1 MGLFQEKA
9 IFLWCY
15 WDVHNGDTVRIAQ
28 SLVEAG
34 FEAVYVHCND
44 GANEASY
51 PRWEGDRY
59 VAHVNCT
66 DELVADLRRAGLHIY
81 GWGAPYGVNTAGEI
95 AMMVAQ
101 TKRYQLEGYVI
112 DAEGTWDAQGDV
124 ISDTRRIITEYKAA
138 CPGLPVAWC
147 WWPLFHV
154 PGGTGV
160 YHRRDILEE
169 AMKWA
174 DCAMPMAYWN
184 WKTDPLGT
192 RFLEESV
199 RQWREVT
206 SKPIIPAGR
215 AYNDENGTASYDA
228 VKAFDELAR
237 ELGAV
242 GISWWDVQ
250 HGIRLPGCWQA
261 LTETFPFG
269 EEVEMTDWTQNAIL
283 LYTKKAGWT
292 NKAFHAIVGHAG
304 GGWAEPNPDL
314 KPIELQT
321 AEEGKPFLV
330 LWDFDVDFYVRNQ
343 YDGRDET
350 WPPLSNDWPYQM
362 IVRALTS
369 RSPKAVIIRVMTQ
382 GSTVN
387 AAEDPNYIAYAA
399 KVFLGRVGDW
409 LAQAKPG
416 CKLVLCTSNPFIEK
430 YSPAMNN
437 WAFQYPVAIEQK
449 AILPLVSNAYQQ
461 PTDKITAYISTRPTW
476 EFWRY
481 YSTESQS
488 FLLFNGKPDALYKWL
503 SFTAEQPDT
512 TPPSAPA
519 SLTGT
524 ANGTTVTLAWQAA
537 TDAIDVAGY
546 QVYRSTEK
554 LLTTTALEA
563 TIPNQLPGTHQF
575 GVSAFDA
582 AGNEGPQA
590 NVSVSVPEKD
600 AEYVTR
606 AEVNA
611 LREQMAKLEAWAKT
625 VKVSPLE

>member
-1 MGLFQEKA
+1 MPDFREKG

-15 WDVHNGDTVRIAQ
+15 WDISEDPGVVADR
-28 SLVEAG
+28 LVEGG
-34 FEAVYVHCND
+34 FEAVYIHAND
-44 GANEASY
+44 GPFEGSY
-51 PRWEGDRY
+51 GQMQPNGTYKDR
-59 VAHVNCT
+59 VNCT
-66 DELVADLRRAGLHIY
+66 DELVAEFRSRGLRVY
-81 GWGAPYGVNTAGEI
+81 GWGAPYGRNLAGEI
-95 AMMVAQ
+95 SIMVSQ
-101 TKRYQLEGYVI
+101 TKRYGLEGYVI
-112 DAEGTWDAQGDV
+112 DAEGRWDAQGDV
-124 ISDTRRIITEYKAA
+124 YSDTRAILTEYKRQ
-138 CPGLPVAWC
+138 CPGTPVAWC
-147 WWPLFHV
+147 WWPHYRSLS
-154 PGGTGV
+154 GGTW
-160 YHRRDILEE
+160 HDKAILRL
-169 AMKWA
+169 AMQYA
-174 DCAMPMAYWN
+174 DFGMPMAYWN
-184 WKTDPLGT
+184 WGDSEAMVVAYV
-192 RFLEESV
+192 EECW

-206 SKPIIPAGR
+206 SKPLILAGR
-215 AYNDENGTASYDA
+215 AYADQYSSAPYAA
-228 VKAFDELAR
+228 VMAFDHAAR
-237 ELGAV
+237 RLGSV
-242 GISWWDVQ
+242 GITWWDLQ
-250 HGIRLPGCWQA
+250 HAINLGGTWRA
-261 LTETFPFG
+261 LQETFPFG

-409 LAQAKPG
+409 LAQAKPD

-437 WAFQYPVAIEQK
+437 WAYQYPVAIEQK
-449 AILPLVSNAYQQ
+449 AILPLVSNAYPQ

-481 YSTESQS
+481 YSTEGQS

-512 TPPSAPA
+512 TPPSAPT

-524 ANGTTVTLAWQAA
+524 ANGSTVTLAWQAA
-537 TDAIDVAGY
+537 TDATGVAGY
-546 QVYRSTEK
+546 QVYHGTEK
-554 LLTTTALEA
+554 LLTTSALEA

-575 GVSAFDA
+575 GVSAIDA

-590 NVSVSVPEKD
+590 NVSVSVASSEPGDSDLVELL
-600 AEYVTR
+600 AIARET
-606 AEVNA
+606 NA
-611 LREQMAKLEAWAKT
+611 LMKEIRAHFK
-625 VKVSPLE
+625 P